1 MGRRDRALTGQMEN
15 TYHGNGTIHSRPG
28 PEEVTTKRQKALK
41 RAFTKYSLKSHVECK
56 TKPKIC
62 PSPDPSKSL
71 L

>member
-15 TYHGNGTIHSRPG
+15 TDHGNGTIHSTAG
-28 PEEVTTKRQKALK
+28 PEKVTTKWQKTLK
-41 RAFTKYSLKSHVECK
+41 RAFTKYSLKSHVESK

-62 PSPDPSKSL
+62 PSPEPSKSL